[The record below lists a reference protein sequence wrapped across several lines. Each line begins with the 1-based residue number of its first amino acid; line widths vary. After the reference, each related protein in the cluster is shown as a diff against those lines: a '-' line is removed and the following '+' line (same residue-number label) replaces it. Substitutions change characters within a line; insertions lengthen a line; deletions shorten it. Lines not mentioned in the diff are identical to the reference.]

1 MPEVAQATIV
11 VTPVLKGAQ
20 QSLTEQLTDAAGPA
34 GSSAGTKAGTSFSQG
49 MSKAG
54 GAMSKTITPA
64 IMGIGAAALASW
76 KEVDTGLDT
85 IVKKTGA
92 SGESLDGM
100 HDILNNITTSIPTD
114 FATAGAAIGEVNT
127 RFGSTGQ
134 ELEDLSTQFIK
145 FAQLNG
151 VEVSSSVDK
160 VQSAMAAFGM
170 DASNASDVL
179 DIMNKVG
186 QDTGIS
192 MDTLA
197 SDLLTN
203 NNVLQDMGL
212 NFNEAANFIGSMNK
226 EGASSSEVMTG
237 LKQAMKNAAKEGKST
252 GDALG
257 EIQDS
262 LVNASTDAEAAQ
274 TAMELFGTRS
284 GAAIARMVRDGRL
297 DFEDFSGSVEGFAG
311 SVSDTFDQ
319 VTDPMDQFKT
329 VTNELK
335 IAGSELIEA
344 MGPAL
349 SDAVSGLADFVSD
362 LADKWSGLSPEMQD
376 MIIKIGGIVA
386 VAGPLLAIGGT
397 IIGGVGKIA
406 GGIGGLV
413 GKIGSLGGAAGT
425 AAGPVATAG
434 GSFGTMAG
442 QALKMIAGAAALVL
456 VAIAIGM
463 LVDSAIEIAE
473 AGPSAQIALAAIAG
487 GIIVLMAVTALL
499 APALTAGAL
508 GIVAFGAAVA
518 LIGVGVYAACEGIA
532 DVIDA
537 ISNLVSVVADN
548 SEQLNSIIQQVGDT
562 ISQVFETVATG
573 ISDIVTSI
581 GDCIS
586 TVVTAISD
594 GISGVVDSIG
604 DAISGV
610 LDSLSGVIES
620 IGNAALNAGQG
631 FEMLANALI
640 NLTNNTSLGDLAGT
654 LLAVSTNIGKI
665 NDKAKGSDAAAA
677 NIDKLGTAMEKMASL
692 TETAKDKF
700 EAAMESASQSTQ
712 TLVSAIDSMDL
723 GGHMQTQMSNAI
735 SVVSSGI
742 SQLQSMFSSTRF
754 SFNQSIALPH
764 FSMSGTFDA
773 QTGSVPTVSVNWYK
787 KAAEYGALFT
797 DPAIIGVGDS
807 ADPEL
812 LIGENKLKQ
821 MLGNGANYTYNVT
834 VNGADSPEMWAARFV
849 RETKQ
854 YQRIS

>member
-1 MPEVAQATIV
+1 
-11 VTPVLKGAQ
+11 
-20 QSLTEQLTDAAGPA
+20 
-34 GSSAGTKAGTSFSQG
+34 

-145 FAQLNG
+145 FAELNG
-151 VEVSSSVDK
+151 TDVSTSIDK
-160 VQSAMAAFGM
+160 VQSAMAAFGL
-170 DASNASDVL
+170 DASNAGYVL
-179 DIMNKVG
+179 DVMNKAG
-186 QDTGIS
+186 QDTGVS

-203 NNVLQDMGL
+203 NAVLQDMGL
-212 NFNEAANFIGSMNK
+212 GLNQSVAFLSGMGKAGINTSDVI
-226 EGASSSEVMTG
+226 TG
-237 LKQAMKNAAKEGKST
+237 LNQAMKNASKEGKST

-257 EIQDS
+257 EIQDQ
-262 LVNASTDAEAAQ
+262 LVGASTDAEAAQ
-274 TAMELFGTRS
+274 IAMELFGSRS
-284 GAAIARMVRDGRL
+284 GAKIAEMVRDGRL
-297 DFEDFSGSVEGFAG
+297 NFEEFGGVITDFTGSVD
-311 SVSDTFDQ
+311 DTFAA
-319 VTDPMDQFKT
+319 VTDPVDNLQQVF
-329 VTNELK
+329 NGLK
-335 IAGSELIEA
+335 QAGAGLVEA
-344 MGPAL
+344 IGPSL
-349 SDAVSGLADFVSD
+349 SDAISSLADGIGT
-362 LADKWSGLSPEMQD
+362 LTDKWNGLSPEMQQT
-376 MIIKIGGIVA
+376 IIKVAGITA
-386 VAGPLLAIGGT
+386 VVGPLLAIGGKV
-397 IIGGVGKIA
+397 IGGVGKIGSGLA
-406 GGIGGLV
+406 GLV
-413 GKIGSLGGAAGT
+413 GKIGNVGTAAGT
-425 AAGPVATAG
+425 AASPVATAG
-434 GSFGTMAG
+434 GSFGTFAG
-442 QALKMIAGAAALVL
+442 QALKMVAAAAALVL
-456 VAIAIGM
+456 VAVAIGM
-463 LVDSAIEIAE
+463 LVDAAIEIAN
-473 AGPSAQIALAAIAG
+473 AGTGAQIALVAIAV
-487 GIIVLMAVTALL
+487 GIAALMAVAAAL
-499 APALTAGAL
+499 APALTAGAV
-508 GIVAFGAAVA
+508 GIVAFGAACA
-518 LIGVGVYAACEGIA
+518 LIGVGILAACEGISS
-532 DVIDA
+532 VIDA
-537 ISNLVSVVADN
+537 ITNLVSVVSSNA
-548 SEQLNSIIQQVGDT
+548 EQLNTIIQQVGDT
-562 ISQVFETVATG
+562 ISQVFESISTG

-586 TVVTAISD
+586 DVVTAISD
-594 GISGVVDSIG
+594 GISGIVDSVG

-610 LDSLSGVIES
+610 LDSLSGVIDS
-620 IGNAALNAGQG
+620 IGNAALNAGEG
-631 FEMLANALI
+631 FEKLANALI
-640 NLTNNTSLGDLAGT
+640 NLTNNTGLGDLAGT
-654 LLAVSTNIGKI
+654 LFTVSTNIGRI

-700 EAAMESASQSTQ
+700 EAAMDSASQSTQ

-735 SVVSSGI
+735 SVVSNGI

-773 QTGSVPTVSVNWYK
+773 QSGSVPTVSVSWYK

-797 DPAIIGVGDS
+797 DPAVIGVGDS

-812 LIGENKLKQ
+812 LIGESKLRE
-821 MLGNGANYTYNVT
+821 MLGTGSNYTWNVT

-849 RETKQ
+849 REAKQ

>member
-145 FAQLNG
+145 FAELNG
-151 VEVSSSVDK
+151 VEVSSSIDK
-160 VQSAMAAFGM
+160 VQSAMAAFGL
-170 DASNASDVL
+170 DASNAGYVL
-179 DIMNKVG
+179 DVMNKAG
-186 QDTGIS
+186 QDTGVS
-192 MDTLA
+192 MDSLA

-203 NNVLQDMGL
+203 NAVLQDMGL
-212 NFNEAANFIGSMNK
+212 GLNQSVAFLSGMDKAGVN
-226 EGASSSEVMTG
+226 ASDVITG
-237 LKQAMKNAAKEGKST
+237 LNQAMKNAAKEGKST

-257 EIQDS
+257 EIQDQ
-262 LVNASTDAEAAQ
+262 LVGASTDAEAAQ
-274 TAMELFGTRS
+274 LAMELFGSRS
-284 GAAIARMVRDGRL
+284 GAKIAEMVRDGRL
-297 DFEDFSGSVEGFAG
+297 NFEEFGGVITDFTGSVD
-311 SVSDTFDQ
+311 DTFAA
-319 VTDPMDQFKT
+319 VTDPVDNLQQVF
-329 VTNELK
+329 NGLK
-335 IAGSELIEA
+335 QAGSELIEA
-344 MGPAL
+344 LGPAL
-349 SDAVSGLADFVSD
+349 SDVVSGLADGVGKLTD
-362 LADKWSGLSPEMQD
+362 AWNGLSPEMQD
-376 MIIKIGGIVA
+376 TILKVAGIAA
-386 VAGPLLAIGGT
+386 VAGPLLAIGGKV
-397 IIGGVGKIA
+397 IGGVEKVA

-413 GKIGSLGGAAGT
+413 GKIGGIGKAADT
-425 AAGPVATAG
+425 AASPVATAG
-434 GSFGTMAG
+434 GSFATMAG
-442 QALKMIAGAAALVL
+442 EALKLIAAAAALVL

-463 LVDSAIEIAE
+463 LVDSAIKIAD
-473 AGPSAQIALAAIAG
+473 AGAPAQIALAAIAV
-487 GIIVLMAVTALL
+487 GIIVLMGAAALFG
-499 APALTAGAL
+499 PALDAAAV
-508 GIVAFGAAVA
+508 GIIAFGAACA
-518 LIGVGVYAACEGIA
+518 LIGVGIYAACEGIA

-537 ISNLVSVVADN
+537 ISNLVSVVSSN
-548 SEQLNSIIQQVGDT
+548 SEQLNTIIQQVGDT

-610 LDSLSGVIES
+610 LDSLAGIIDS
-620 IGNAALNAGQG
+620 IGTAALNAGQG
-631 FEMLANALI
+631 FEQLANAVI
-640 NLTNNTSLGDLAGT
+640 NLVNNTGVLDLGVT
-654 LLAVSTNIGKI
+654 LGEVATGIGKI
-665 NDKAKGSDAAAA
+665 NDKAKGSDSAAA
-677 NIDKLGTAMEKMASL
+677 NVDKMNTSLASLPAKAQEAQSKFESMATAIETGTQVMASS
-692 TETAKDKF
+692 F
-700 EAAMESASQSTQ
+700 
-712 TLVSAIDSMDL
+712 DSMNL
-723 GGHMQTQMSNAI
+723 GGKMQNQMSQAY
-735 SVVSSGI
+735 SAASSAI
-742 SQLQSMFSSTRF
+742 SQLKSLFASTSF

-773 QTGSVPTVSVNWYK
+773 QSGSVPTVSVNWYK

-797 DPAIIGVGDS
+797 APAVIGVGDS

-812 LIGENKLKQ
+812 LIGENKLRE
-821 MLGNGANYTYNVT
+821 MLGTGANYTWNVT

-849 RETKQ
+849 REAKQ

>member
-1 MPEVAQATIV
+1 MPQVAQATIL
-11 VTPVLKGAQ
+11 VTPVLDSP
-20 QSLTEQLTDAAGPA
+20 QSKLGEQLSEAATPA
-34 GSSAGTKAGTSFSQG
+34 AAKAGEKAGTSFSQG
-49 MSKAG
+49 MGKVG
-54 GAMSKTITPA
+54 GAMTKTITPA

-92 SGESLDGM
+92 SGETLDGM

-145 FAQLNG
+145 FAELNG
-151 VEVSSSVDK
+151 TDVSTSIDK
-160 VQSAMAAFGM
+160 VQSAMAAFGL
-170 DASNASDVL
+170 DASNAGYVL
-179 DIMNKVG
+179 DVMNKAG
-186 QDTGIS
+186 QDTGVS
-192 MDTLA
+192 MDSLA

-203 NNVLQDMGL
+203 NAVLQDMGL
-212 NFNEAANFIGSMNK
+212 GLNQSVAFLANMNK
-226 EGASSSEVMTG
+226 EGVDSSSVLTG
-237 LKQAMKNAAKEGKST
+237 LRQAMKNAAKEGKST

-274 TAMELFGTRS
+274 IAMELFGNRS
-284 GAAIARMVRDGRL
+284 GAAIAQMVRDGRL
-297 DFEDFSGSVEGFAG
+297 NFEDFGGTINDFTG
-311 SVSDTFDQ
+311 SVSNTFDQ
-319 VTDPMDQFKT
+319 VTDPMDRFKT
-329 VTNELK
+329 ITNELK
-335 IAGSELIEA
+335 IAGSELVEA

-349 SDAVSGLADFVSD
+349 SEAVSGLADGIGK
-362 LADKWSGLSPEMQD
+362 LTDKWNGLSPEMQQT
-376 MIIKIGGIVA
+376 IIKVA
-386 VAGPLLAIGGT
+386 GLAAVLGPLLAIGGKVL
-397 IIGGVGKIA
+397 GGVGKIGSGLA
-406 GGIGGLV
+406 GLV
-413 GKIGSLGGAAGT
+413 GKIGNVGTAAGT
-425 AAGPVATAG
+425 AAGPVGTAG
-434 GSFGTMAG
+434 GSFGTFAG
-442 QALKMIAGAAALVL
+442 QALKMVAAAAALVL
-456 VAIAIGM
+456 VAVAIGM

-473 AGPSAQIALAAIAG
+473 AGPTAQIALAAIAA
-487 GIIVLMAVTALL
+487 GILILMGVAAAL
-499 APALTAGAL
+499 APALTAGAV

-532 DVIDA
+532 SVVDA
-537 ISNLVSVVADN
+537 ISNLVAVVSSN

-594 GISGVVDSIG
+594 GISGIIDSIG

-610 LDSLSGVIES
+610 LDSLAGIIDS
-620 IGNAALNAGQG
+620 IGTAALNAGQG

-640 NLTNNTSLGDLAGT
+640 NLTNNTGLGDLAGT
-654 LLAVSTNIGKI
+654 LLTVSTNIGRI

-677 NIDKLGTAMEKMASL
+677 NIDKLGTAMEKMSSL

-700 EAAMESASQSTQ
+700 EAAMDAASQSTQ

-735 SVVSSGI
+735 SVVSDGI
-742 SQLQSMFSSTRF
+742 SQLQSMFSSTKF

-764 FSMSGTFDA
+764 FSMSGSFDA
-773 QTGSVPTVSVNWYK
+773 QTQTVPTVSVSWYAR
-787 KAAEYGALFT
+787 AAEYGALFT

-812 LIGENKLKQ
+812 LIGESKLRE
-821 MLGNGANYTYNVT
+821 MLGTGSNYTWNVT

-849 RETKQ
+849 REAKQ